1 MEPTNTPIET
11 GKKKSSAI
19 IIAVVVIILAII
31 AIVAF
36 KNKETPTTVIESDI
50 PLNQALESDTTES
63 INDRLDNINLDD
75 TTDIDLN
82 SVDTDIQTL

>member
-11 GKKKSSAI
+11 GKKKSSLTVIAI
-19 IIAVVVIILAII
+19 IVIILAII

-36 KNKETPTTVIESDI
+36 KNKGTPTVSEPDI
-50 PLNQALESDTTES
+50 PLNQAMESDTTKS